1 MMGINSY
8 FQISLAEKY
17 CKYVVYNVIIFK
29 WGIITMKKCIFVLSL
44 LFIMLLSEDLQAAL
58 LDPLYLKGQNVSHS
72 DGSEFFMDI
81 LEEDQSRVT
90 WSHIEMDPPF
100 FGISGE
106 IESPSRVYPG
116 TPSITLRIRSGERIV
131 TRILRLKW
139 FALTVFATRDID
151 RGETLSP
158 GDLDLRISSYRR
170 SSGSIFSD
178 LSSIRNFRAKRKIS
192 AQDAISSRDVEK
204 PMLIER
210 RDRLTILSRSG
221 AVEAELEGVAL
232 ESGAKGSRIRV
243 RIPLYRK
250 DLEAI
255 VIGKGLVLVQN

>member
-1 MMGINSY
+1 
-8 FQISLAEKY
+8 
-17 CKYVVYNVIIFK
+17 
-29 WGIITMKKCIFVLSL
+29 MKKCIFILSL
-44 LFIMLLSEDLQAAL
+44 LFIMLLAEDLQAAL
-58 LDPLYLKGQNVSHS
+58 LDPLHLKGQTVSHT

-81 LEEDQSRVT
+81 LAEEGQSRVT
-90 WSHIEMDPPF
+90 WSHIEMDPPSLDV
-100 FGISGE
+100 SGE

-116 TPSITLRIRSGERIV
+116 TPSITLRIRSGERLV

-151 RGETLSP
+151 RGEILSP
-158 GDLDLRISSYRR
+158 EDLDIRVASYRR
-170 SSGSIFSD
+170 SSGRIFSD
-178 LSSIRNFRAKRKIS
+178 LSGICNFRTKRKIS
-192 AQDAISSRDVEK
+192 AQDAISARDVEK
-204 PMLIER
+204 TMLIER